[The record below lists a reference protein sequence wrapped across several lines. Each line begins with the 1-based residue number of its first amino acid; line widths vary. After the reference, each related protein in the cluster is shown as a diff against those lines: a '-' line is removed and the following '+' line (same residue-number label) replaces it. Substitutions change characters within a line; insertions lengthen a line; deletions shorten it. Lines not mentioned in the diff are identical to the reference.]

1 MSLSNQKPDLEDS
14 INVAEAHGRLVREA
28 AACARENRIAVN
40 GSEPISLW
48 VLAACGVVAIVAG
61 GILGGAG
68 KLFSYGATFRGGY
81 VRTPAPGV
89 VEQGPQPKDALA
101 AYMKKGEK
109 IFSAKCQGCH
119 GADAKGN
126 GSTFPSLVGSAWANG
141 ETERFAMIILN
152 GLEGPVSDGKTY
164 GVMPTQGIGM
174 SPEELAGI
182 MTYVRNNFGN
192 TKGDV
197 ITVEMAKSAQEISAA
212 RKNAGKSVT
221 GAELTADHVKPL
233 PGAVLDP
240 KTLVDPITLAPVA
253 APKP

>member
-1 MSLSNQKPDLEDS
+1 MSPSNQKPDLEDS
-14 INVAEAHGRLVREA
+14 INVTEAHGRVVREA
-28 AACARENRIAVN
+28 AACARENRIAGN
-40 GSEPISLW
+40 GTEPISLG
-48 VLAACGVVAIVAG
+48 VLAACGLVAVIAG
-61 GILGGAG
+61 GILGGSG
-68 KLFSYGATFRGGY
+68 KLFAYGSTFREGY
-81 VRTPAPGV
+81 VRTPAPGAA
-89 VEQGPQPKDALA
+89 EQGPQPKDALA

-109 IFSAKCQGCH
+109 IYSAKCNGCH
-119 GADAKGN
+119 GPDAKGN

-197 ITVEMAKSAQEISAA
+197 ITVEMAKAAMEISAA
-212 RKNAGKSVT
+212 RKNVGKSVT
-221 GAELTADHVKPL
+221 GAELTADHVKSL

-240 KTLVDPITLAPVA
+240 KTMVDPITLAPVA